1 MGQITTLARSLVRFG
16 LSNKDVSK
24 IIAEAKKG
32 GVTAEEKA
40 ELQTL
45 LTSSEF
51 QAKFSASSRETLTKF
66 LGQVQTVVPAPVN
79 PTPPANVTPTTPAK
93 PVSQLVPASL
103 GQVTDAAALPAK
115 FKTDVEAL
123 ASELTGKAGLTDSDK
138 ANRVM
143 EFFQAYAS
151 KFRSLTYNESD
162 SKKKTIAEAFGKVL
176 ESTGFNSVVTADGDK
191 DGVKAGVEI
200 LLGENPEAF
209 TVKADHK
216 PWTTTYWPMAGN
228 NGDVNGSAS
237 SNLWATGGALDKF
250 DQFLK
255 AKGKPTGA
263 LSFERQS
270 SLNWMLERSD
280 IMKGKVRTADA
291 QKTGHYIPDSSLS
304 EKDAERTT
312 GVDFNGNGKID
323 ADVAWDFLDSH
334 GQFGTDGKTEGSMSV
349 GWWGSCDKVAL
360 AGNLFKEPKKD
371 VTINGVTF
379 TAQDIKGLLT
389 VIADSQSPQ
398 NKWAGAR
405 YDGQYDLVRLKN
417 GTSLQGV
424 IETPFELYQPGMRR
438 SEDRVEIT
446 SGFPAELTMRTAS
459 GETKTLKAAEL
470 ASINREDKRDD
481 AGLFHNTIRDWL
493 KTGMPTVMD
502 KDPGEHV
509 WNYNFWKC
517 EDKET
522 TVKPSW
528 APEKLVGI
536 NGPAGDGKVTYV
548 EREVELGGGGSK
560 ERYQYWVE
568 EKNGKIVNSGWA
580 SGSTNPDFLWG
591 PARQATFTGANERN
605 PFVDPALVKEIY
617 QKSIEE

>member
-16 LSNKDVSK
+16 LSVTDVNK
-24 IIAEAKKG
+24 IITSAKTG
-32 GVTAEEKA
+32 GVTAEEKT
-40 ELQTL
+40 ELQSL

-51 QAKFSASSRETLTKF
+51 QSKFSAKSREALTKF
-66 LGQVQTVVPAPVN
+66 LGSVQVVTPGPVN
-79 PTPPANVTPTTPAK
+79 PTPPVNGGTTSPTK
-93 PVSQLVPASL
+93 PVHQLVPASL
-103 GQVTDAAALPAK
+103 AQVTDPAALPAK

-123 ASELTGKAGLTDSDK
+123 AGELTGKAGLTDADK

-151 KFRSLTYNESD
+151 KFKSLTYSESD

-176 ESTGFNSVVTADGDK
+176 DSVGFNSVVTADGDK

-200 LLGENPEAF
+200 LLGENPEAY
-209 TVKADHK
+209 TVKANHK

-228 NGDVNGSAS
+228 AGDANGSAS

-263 LSFERQS
+263 LGFERQS

-323 ADVAWDFLDSH
+323 ADVAWDFLDSQ
-334 GQFGTDGKTEGSMSV
+334 GQFGTDGKADGTMSV

-371 VTINGVTF
+371 VTLNGVTF

-389 VIADSQSPQ
+389 VIADSQSTQ
-398 NKWAGAR
+398 TKWAGER
-405 YDGQYDLVRLKN
+405 YDAEYDMVRLKN
-417 GTSLQGV
+417 GTTLQGR
-424 IETPFELYQPGMRR
+424 IETSFDLWQPGMRR
-438 SEDRVEIT
+438 NRDRVEIT
-446 SGFPAELTMRTAS
+446 SGFPAELTIRTAN
-459 GETKTLKAAEL
+459 GETKTVKAAEL

-481 AGLFHNTIRDWL
+481 AGLFHNTIKDWL
-493 KTGMPTVMD
+493 KSGMPAVMD
-502 KDPGEHV
+502 KDSGDHV
-509 WNYNFWKC
+509 WNYTFWKC

-536 NGPAGDGKVTYV
+536 NGAAGDGKITYV
-548 EREVELGGGGSK
+548 EREVELGGTGSK

-568 EKNGKIVNSGWA
+568 EKNGKVVNSGWGA
-580 SGSTNPDFLWG
+580 NSTNPDFLWG
-591 PARQATFTGANERN
+591 PAREATFTGKNERN

-617 QKSIEE
+617 LKSIEE